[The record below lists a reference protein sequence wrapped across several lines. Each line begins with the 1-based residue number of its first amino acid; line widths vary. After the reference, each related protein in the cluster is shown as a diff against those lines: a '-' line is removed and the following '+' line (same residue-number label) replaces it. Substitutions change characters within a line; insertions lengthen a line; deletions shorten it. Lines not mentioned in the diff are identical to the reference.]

1 VIRRRLGQLAE
12 KEPPLLICKPLVQVL
27 LDGIS
32 KRFDRLFNLE
42 YFQLAAV
49 IHPKFK
55 LCWLDDR
62 EENEKKLQKKII
74 SRIEKKNYKQC
85 RKKIKVIQALANLYR
100 PKKKN
105 TIFSQL
111 FQKEKNVTNLPTIFG
126 KLN

>member
-74 SRIEKKNYKQC
+74 SRIEKNYKQC
-85 RKKIKVIQALANLYR
+85 RKKIKESPLQRIKPLQIYIARRRKTRFFHNSFKR
-100 PKKKN
+100 KKM
-105 TIFSQL
+105 
-111 FQKEKNVTNLPTIFG
+111 
-126 KLN
+126 